1 MSRGLLYMHNKDN
14 MTIFLADY
22 SPVVEACK
30 SLEGMREMVQLRT
43 KHLTAFHAIWWQISI
58 QSWRILWLCRE
69 LWWRWRGR
77 IRTNFQAA
85 SQTWILKNVS
95 ETCLFQCSHNWS
107 FVSQF
112 VIVAHECN
120 LELQCWM
127 LAVIFLLQNSL
138 AVHQAE
144 IFPS

>member
-1 MSRGLLYMHNKDN
+1 
-14 MTIFLADY
+14 
-22 SPVVEACK
+22 
-30 SLEGMREMVQLRT
+30 LEGMREMVQLRR
-43 KHLTAFHAIWWQISI
+43 KHLTAFHAIWWQFSI

-69 LWWRWRGR
+69 LWWRWRER
-77 IRTNFQAA
+77 MRTNFQAA

-95 ETCLFQCSHNWS
+95 KTCLFQCSHKWS

-112 VIVAHECN
+112 VIVAHERN

-127 LAVIFLLQNSL
+127 LAVILPLQNSF

-144 IFPS
+144 IFSS

>member
-1 MSRGLLYMHNKDN
+1 
-14 MTIFLADY
+14 
-22 SPVVEACK
+22 
-30 SLEGMREMVQLRT
+30 
-43 KHLTAFHAIWWQISI
+43 
-58 QSWRILWLCRE
+58 LWLCRE